1 MLSKNQFEV
10 LNALRKAP
18 GASQR
23 DVASVSGLSL
33 GTVNST
39 LKSLQEEG
47 LVEDGKPSA
56 TGMEGLA
63 PSIARSFMVSADNAH
78 AWHPNYNS
86 KYDPTLGLAMR
97 LARLLGAPVEEIFHL
112 SE

>member
-10 LNALRKAP
+10 LNTLRKAP

-47 LVEDGKPSA
+47 LV
-56 TGMEGLA
+56 
-63 PSIARSFMVSADNAH
+63 
-78 AWHPNYNS
+78 
-86 KYDPTLGLAMR
+86 
-97 LARLLGAPVEEIFHL
+97 
-112 SE
+112 